1 MGNLVRAATSAAK
14 RLRSTSR
21 ENGGCILRIFQ
32 VGITWH
38 RVTERLTQAHT
49 APVVGGAV
57 AGGGERARADRRSL
71 QRRTRP
77 REEPWSGAKMRL
89 IMRAGPPPDGGA
101 RSLGTASEALCSA
114 GARARPRAGG
124 SALGA
129 PDTVRR
135 RNPRC
140 ADRWHRVEPSSRR
153 ARRRQVPRWMATT
166 RSVWRAALQP
176 GQHDHARHVGR
187 RLAGTPGVAR
197 QLGGPSSPAD
207 GLGQAE
213 HARSC
218 AVPSAA
224 LHLIRVAPGS
234 TPTSP

>member
-1 MGNLVRAATSAAK
+1 MAQGDGAAHASPHRAGSWRRRRRRRRAHSG
-14 RLRSTSR
+14 RSTKPAAS
-21 ENGGCILRIFQ
+21 
-32 VGITWH
+32 H
-38 RVTERLTQAHT
+38 AH
-49 APVVGGAV
+49 V
-57 AGGGERARADRRSL
+57 RN
-71 QRRTRP
+71 
-77 REEPWSGAKMRL
+77 PWSGAKMRL

-218 AVPSAA
+218 AAPSAA